1 MVIRLGAPMFTFE
14 AKALGPL
21 IFKPLTFS
29 HMVELEDAG
38 QDLNP
43 SEFVSRLILTLA
55 RRPSDT
61 TGEEATRLEPTD
73 VEKLLP
79 EEREE
84 ITNRLISG
92 LEYIFT
98 DRSADDAG
106 VEQSDAADSPTPLAR
121 TENESDEAYLQ
132 RGWLTYHHRQREKM
146 SAALQPFV
154 SSVSK
159 IGEDIRKAM
168 APGLFANLEASQKV
182 SDQIAR
188 MRHVTELGRLAFPK
202 DERPAALPRPNI
214 KNPTHETN
222 RRLAALTDHLSEMR
236 TLAANTAAMQE
247 TLNGYARDILTGFAV
262 GAKESKEASDKAL
275 KVASVSAIGA
285 LLAVVVGIGAV
296 AYQDWKSSQ
305 QQAAESSRFAAEREL
320 RQRETAAT
328 ARLVDALNRAADEE
342 APQPKR

>member
-21 IFKPLTFS
+21 IFKQLNFS
-29 HMVELEDAG
+29 HMVELEDAD
-38 QDLNP
+38 QDLGP
-43 SEFVSRLILTLA
+43 SEFVSRLIRTLA
-55 RRPSDT
+55 RRPGDAGDQT
-61 TGEEATRLEPTD
+61 THLEPAEIET
-73 VEKLLP
+73 LLP

-84 ITNRLISG
+84 ITKRLIAG
-92 LEYIFT
+92 LEYIFI
-98 DRSADDAG
+98 DRSGDHTGAEA
-106 VEQSDAADSPTPLAR
+106 SDADSPALMAR
-121 TENESDEAYLQ
+121 TDNESDEAYLQ
-132 RGWLTYHHRQREKM
+132 RGWRTYHQRQREKM
-146 SAALQPFV
+146 SAAFQPFV

-159 IGEDIRKAM
+159 LGEDIRKAM

-188 MRHVTELGRLAFPK
+188 MRHVTELGRFDFLQ
-202 DERPAALPRPNI
+202 DERPPALPRPNL
-214 KNPTHETN
+214 KNPAHETN
-222 RRLAALTDHLSEMR
+222 RRLAALADHMSEMR

-296 AYQDWKSSQ
+296 AYQDWKSSR
-305 QQAAESSRFAAEREL
+305 QQAAESARVADEQVLRRREL
-320 RQRETAAT
+320 AAT
-328 ARLVDALNRAADEE
+328 ARLVDALNRAAGEN
-342 APQPKR
+342 APPSNP

>member
-21 IFKPLTFS
+21 LFKQLNFS
-29 HMVELEDAG
+29 HMVELEDADQELG
-38 QDLNP
+38 P
-43 SEFVSRLILTLA
+43 SEFVSQLILTLA
-55 RRPSDT
+55 RRPGAAAGD
-61 TGEEATRLEPTD
+61 EAARLEPAE
-73 VEKLLP
+73 VERLLP

-84 ITNRLISG
+84 ITKRLIAG
-92 LEYIFT
+92 LEYIFI
-98 DRSADDAG
+98 DRSGDDTGA
-106 VEQSDAADSPTPLAR
+106 EQSDPDSPTPMAR
-121 TENESDEAYLQ
+121 TDNESDEAYLQ

-168 APGLFANLEASQKV
+168 APGLFANIEASQKV

-188 MRHVTELGRLAFPK
+188 MRHVTELGRFDFLQ
-202 DERPAALPRPNI
+202 DERPSALPRPNL
-214 KNPTHETN
+214 KNPAHETN
-222 RRLAALTDHLSEMR
+222 RRLAALTDHMSEMR

-275 KVASVSAIGA
+275 RVAIVSAIGA
-285 LLAVVVGIGAV
+285 LLAVVVGVGAV

-305 QQAAESSRFAAEREL
+305 HQAVESARLADEREL
-320 RQRETAAT
+320 RQREIAAT
-328 ARLVDALNRAADEE
+328 ARLIDALNGAADEE
-342 APQPKR
+342 APRPKR